1 LKQKLVQAGYR
12 EADVATLDRTSLLE
26 FYAKVV
32 LTETAYVPVKEEQD
46 MKVKMVVVI
55 VMRRLSL
62 LWVRQ
67 MCSILPVVITRL
79 RRGVLQWKKKDLARG
94 NEIGGTDNATR
105 IRGEKA
111 GRAEVATGRAQF
123 EERTKIGETEE
134 TA

>member
-1 LKQKLVQAGYR
+1 MSYGRLKQKLVQAGYR

-26 FYAKVV
+26 FYAKVA
-32 LTETAYVPVKEEQD
+32 ETAYVPVKEEQD

-79 RRGVLQWKKKDLARG
+79 RRGVLQWKKRKIWLEETKLEEQIMQR
-94 NEIGGTDNATR
+94 ELE
-105 IRGEKA
+105 EK
-111 GRAEVATGRAQF
+111 RL
-123 EERTKIGETEE
+123 EEQRLQREEHNLKRRTEE